1 MTRPLWPLVVDIA
14 GHLNTKAASIAY
26 YQSQF
31 PPKKAQLQASADEL
45 PLSDI
50 HSL

>member
-1 MTRPLWPLVVDIA
+1 VADIA
-14 GHLNTKAASIAY
+14 GHLNTKGTAIAG

-31 PPKKAQLQASADEL
+31 PPKKAHVQASADEL